1 MLPKLQAFYFKAL
14 LPELAS
20 PRDGKCPGIREP
32 GLWVIF
38 QSVHINIYVITWIVP
53 LCYYNGHIRNPLTS
67 VLILIKTWN
76 KRYLFVND
84 ELINTYRLLSLDYH
98 LFGMNI

>member
-32 GLWVIF
+32 GLWVRF
-38 QSVHINIYVITWIVP
+38 QIINPVFVANVKKTLTLVKVIVVW
-53 LCYYNGHIRNPLTS
+53 
-67 VLILIKTWN
+67 
-76 KRYLFVND
+76 F
-84 ELINTYRLLSLDYH
+84 
-98 LFGMNI
+98 

>member
-32 GLWVIF
+32 GLWVC
-38 QSVHINIYVITWIVP
+38 IYIYT
-53 LCYYNGHIRNPLTS
+53 YIRLK
-67 VLILIKTWN
+67 IKPN
-76 KRYLFVND
+76 SDRIRF
-84 ELINTYRLLSLDYH
+84 
-98 LFGMNI
+98 